1 MNKPLTKTET
11 FFQQEATDVQ
21 LADFCGGVIAGCSYK
36 SPDKETANED
46 AAAWIELS
54 KNHGV
59 LVVADGVGGQSAGDR
74 AARTAI
80 ESVVEHCQDATD
92 ETSLRAEI
100 LDAIE
105 AANREVLSWGIGAG
119 STIVVAEYLLGTVR
133 VVHVG
138 DSTALLTSNHGTIK
152 FLSVAHGPVAMAVEI
167 GMLDESEAIEH
178 EDRNI
183 ITNCIGSTEMK
194 IEVGPEVLMAAR
206 DTLLLASDGLFDNLT
221 STQVT
226 NSIRAGHMESQLNT
240 MIEKTRGLMTGDSE
254 TGKPDDLTVL
264 CFRQK

>member
-1 MNKPLTKTET
+1 MNKPRTKTET

-21 LADFCGGVIAGCSYK
+21 LADFCGGVIAGCSYQ

-46 AAAWIELS
+46 AAAWIQLS

-80 ESVVEHCQDATD
+80 ESVVEHCQDSTD

-119 STIVVAEYLLGTVR
+119 STIVVAEYLSGNRSSRTR
-133 VVHVG
+133 WRFDRFANQQSRHHQIPFRCPC
-138 DSTALLTSNHGTIK
+138 SRCHG
-152 FLSVAHGPVAMAVEI
+152 GR
-167 GMLDESEAIEH
+167 
-178 EDRNI
+178 DRN
-183 ITNCIGSTEMK
+183 
-194 IEVGPEVLMAAR
+194 VGRV
-206 DTLLLASDGLFDNLT
+206 
-221 STQVT
+221 
-226 NSIRAGHMESQLNT
+226 
-240 MIEKTRGLMTGDSE
+240 
-254 TGKPDDLTVL
+254 
-264 CFRQK
+264 